1 MLLHKS
7 SPRAHDRLSQNHN
20 YNNKKIFTEVTG
32 LRSEA
37 QGTYEPNI
45 VQKLKKFLI
54 FIASCTWQR
63 KIEDYK
69 YSGGNKCHFWQIFV
83 AELELL
89 PIRIIQSKASANTH
103 E

>member
-1 MLLHKS
+1 MTDSLKIIIIII
-7 SPRAHDRLSQNHN
+7 
-20 YNNKKIFTEVTG
+20 KKIFTEVTG

-69 YSGGNKCHFWQIFV
+69 YSGGNKCHFCQIFV

-103 E
+103 EYSEKHQVRMT